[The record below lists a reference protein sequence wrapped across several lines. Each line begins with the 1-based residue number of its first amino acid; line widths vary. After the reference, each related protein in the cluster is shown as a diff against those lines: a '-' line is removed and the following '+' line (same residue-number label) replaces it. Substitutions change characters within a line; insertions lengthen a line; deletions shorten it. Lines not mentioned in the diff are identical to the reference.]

1 LVPALEHLA
10 HRNRLAGN
18 QLVVPPSPLV
28 YDPPWLRRFRLVG
41 FVFSD
46 RSIGLSPADPA
57 AGFRAGSSFILI
69 GLYIWASKLTIGQ
82 NLV

>member
-1 LVPALEHLA
+1 
-10 HRNRLAGN
+10 
-18 QLVVPPSPLV
+18 
-28 YDPPWLRRFRLVG
+28 VG